1 MFSLYICRKHPETV
15 LWMQEFNHL
24 NFNIMK
30 KIMKRIIISTICCI
44 AFCAISSANEY
55 SDDTSEE
62 LMDYDDVEVVYVD
75 NYHNRSLGLIQEQ
88 PYMTT
93 NPEVIKDAYRAG
105 RYALILIAVF
115 LISLLRAIFSKDEE
129 KRGKS
134 IFIIVISAV
143 LFLILLL

>member
-1 MFSLYICRKHPETV
+1 
-15 LWMQEFNHL
+15 
-24 NFNIMK
+24 MK
-30 KIMKRIIISTICCI
+30 KIIKRIITCIMCCI
-44 AFCAISSANEY
+44 AFSAISAANEY

-88 PYMTT
+88 PYMPT

-115 LISLLRAIFSKDEE
+115 LFSLLRAIFTKDEE

>member
-1 MFSLYICRKHPETV
+1 
-15 LWMQEFNHL
+15 
-24 NFNIMK
+24 MK
-30 KIMKRIIISTICCI
+30 KIIKRIITCIMCCI

-115 LISLLRAIFSKDEE
+115 LFSLLRAIFTKDEE

-134 IFIIVISAV
+134 IFIIVISAL
-143 LFLILLL
+143 LFLGLLL

>member
-1 MFSLYICRKHPETV
+1 
-15 LWMQEFNHL
+15 MQEFNHL

-44 AFCAISSANEY
+44 AFCALSSANEY

-93 NPEVIKDAYRAG
+93 NPEVIKDAYRVG

-115 LISLLRAIFSKDEE
+115 LFSLLRAIFTKDEE

>member
-1 MFSLYICRKHPETV
+1 
-15 LWMQEFNHL
+15 MQEFNHL

-55 SDDTSEE
+55 SDCVEEYVDDTAEE

-93 NPEVIKDAYRAG
+93 NPEVIKDAYRTG

-115 LISLLRAIFSKDEE
+115 LLSLLRAIFSKDEE

>member
-1 MFSLYICRKHPETV
+1 
-15 LWMQEFNHL
+15 MQEFNHF

-44 AFCAISSANEY
+44 AFCALSSANEY
-55 SDDTSEE
+55 SDCVEEYVDDTAEE

-93 NPEVIKDAYRAG
+93 NPQVIKDAHRTG

-134 IFIIVISAV
+134 IFVIVITAL
-143 LFLILLL
+143 LFLGLLL

>member
-1 MFSLYICRKHPETV
+1 
-15 LWMQEFNHL
+15 
-24 NFNIMK
+24 
-30 KIMKRIIISTICCI
+30 MKRIIISIMCCI

-115 LISLLRAIFSKDEE
+115 LFSLLRAIFSKDEE

>member
-1 MFSLYICRKHPETV
+1 
-15 LWMQEFNHL
+15 
-24 NFNIMK
+24 MK

-44 AFCAISSANEY
+44 AFCTLSSANEY
-55 SDDTSEE
+55 SDCVEEYVDDTSEE

-88 PYMTT
+88 PYMTP
-93 NPEVIKDAYRAG
+93 NPEVIKDAYRTG

-134 IFIIVISAV
+134 IFVIVITAL
-143 LFLILLL
+143 LFLGLLL

>member
-1 MFSLYICRKHPETV
+1 
-15 LWMQEFNHL
+15 
-24 NFNIMK
+24 MK
-30 KIMKRIIISTICCI
+30 KIIKRIITCIMCCI

-93 NPEVIKDAYRAG
+93 NPEVIKDAYRTG

-115 LISLLRAIFSKDEE
+115 LISLLRATFSKDEE

-143 LFLILLL
+143 LFFILLL